1 MAASFPSELL
11 FALYP
16 TRRVCRIFLKSSK
29 KVPRF
34 EPALQPCIMHVVRY
48 IEILEFLAKLLSWYY
63 RGYPQVISSFW
74 KWREMRGFRR
84 SGSRAEASELVAQ
97 LEADAPDGLDIAVG
111 ASRTQLGA
119 EVADVGGDGLV
130 LQGRRI
136 AAGSLG

>member
-34 EPALQPCIMHVVRY
+34 EPALQPCITHVVCHV
-48 IEILEFLAKLLSWYY
+48 ETLEFLAKLLNWHY
-63 RGYPQVISSFW
+63 RGYPQVINSFW

-84 SGSRAEASELVAQ
+84 SGSRAEASDHVAQ
-97 LEADAPDGLDIAVG
+97 FEADAPDGLDVAVG
-111 ASRTQLGA
+111 AGETQLGA

-130 LQGRRI
+130 LQGCCI

>member
-34 EPALQPCIMHVVRY
+34 ESALQPCITHVVCHV
-48 IEILEFLAKLLSWYY
+48 ETLEFLAKLLNWHY
-63 RGYPQVISSFW
+63 RGYPQVMNSFW

-84 SGSRAEASELVAQ
+84 SGSRAEASDHVAQ
-97 LEADAPDGLDIAVG
+97 FEADAPDGLDVAVG
-111 ASRTQLGA
+111 AGETQLGA

-130 LQGRRI
+130 LQGCCI